1 MGRDCCCSDPGIT
14 NSVVIFLTFDLFHD
28 SFMFVFIYELV
39 FQLLSLL
46 LALVLRAMVSPRQ
59 SELDDED
66 DFENPMSRAREN
78 LLGPQANQT
87 SSGSSN
93 IDNWRSRIREKV
105 KN

>member
-1 MGRDCCCSDPGIT
+1 
-14 NSVVIFLTFDLFHD
+14 
-28 SFMFVFIYELV
+28 
-39 FQLLSLL
+39 
-46 LALVLRAMVSPRQ
+46 MVSPRQ

-66 DFENPMSRAREN
+66 DFENPMSRARDN

-105 KN
+105 KKTKFLGRLILNLVPKI